1 MENISKKITT
11 NYYKILQIL
20 YSLMEQSPNGVY
32 ISKVKQT
39 EIAEKLGIN
48 KMTVNAIFKELMSDG
63 LVTHYG
69 NKRGVYCLTDTAIDI
84 VKKVNK
90 I

>member
-1 MENISKKITT
+1 MNDISEKITT
-11 NYYKILQIL
+11 NYYKTLQAL
-20 YSLMEQSPNGVY
+20 YNMMEQSFDGRY
-32 ISKVKQT
+32 IAKVKQT
-39 EIAEKLGIN
+39 EIAEELGIN

-63 LVTHYG
+63 LVTHYE
-69 NKRGVYCLTDTAIDI
+69 NKRGVYCLADTAIDI